1 MAQTMTS
8 QQTVL
13 DDLSARLPKG
23 YRARAFDD
31 ADREPIVAAG
41 NSETSPMEHE
51 SAEEWR
57 RWERMIDDPA
67 RLRVSVVGPDGKV
80 AGTGSLGVGMMA
92 RADGAQFLGLTVFKE
107 HRKRGVGNAVLD
119 SLEAEVRRRGVPRL
133 LAGVSAAKPFAVEFA
148 KKRRY
153 TEIGRRILSYRELA
167 SYDPAQW
174 RDSLD
179 RVVKQ
184 GIVLRSFTEILAALD
199 EPGQTRFWRDLWEAE
214 GPMWDDIPF
223 ASPIPHWSF
232 EQFVKMSVTNP
243 QIIRDL
249 SLVAYDGGTIV
260 GFTMTGDRQG
270 KDGNTY
276 MTGVARTHRGKGI
289 AMALK
294 VDVLGRAKRRGL
306 RAMTTVNDEPNKAMR
321 GVNIKL
327 GYQAV
332 PDHIELEK
340 NIAPPGDH
348 NSPRRLE

>member
-1 MAQTMTS
+1 VAQTVTS

-57 RWERMIDDPA
+57 HWERMIDDPA
-67 RLRVSVVGPDGKV
+67 RLRVSVLGPDAKV

-92 RADGAQFLGLTVFKE
+92 RADGAQFVGLTVFKE
-107 HRKRGVGNAVLD
+107 HRRRGIGNAVLEA
-119 SLEAEVRRRGVPRL
+119 LEAEVRRRGVPRL

-148 KKRRY
+148 KKRGY
-153 TEIGRRILSYRELA
+153 TEIGRRILSYRELVSYEPAEWRA
-167 SYDPAQW
+167 SLEKVA
-174 RDSLD
+174 S
-179 RVVKQ
+179 Q
-184 GIVLRSFTEILAALD
+184 GIVFRTFTEILTALD
-199 EPGQTRFWRDLWEAE
+199 APGQARFWRDLWEAE

-223 ASPIPHWSF
+223 AAPIPHWPF
-232 EQFVKMSVTNP
+232 EQFTKMSVNNP

-249 SLVAYDGGTIV
+249 SLVAYDGDTIV

-294 VDVLGRAKRRGL
+294 VDVLGRAKTHGL

-340 NIAPPGDH
+340 NIAPPSELD
-348 NSPRRLE
+348 SVRRRE